1 MAYWPLNTGLTNVR
15 VIQENEGSQRAKYLS
30 HDKLI
35 SPCFYLFFCQKKNV
49 EDHLTPYTV
58 RAVSPV
64 WYVFSKWPFNRG
76 EDNKKNSSLGP
87 QKRWPRPRPLNR
99 GVRSMQVS
107 FTVIKGNDFRDF
119 VKWPLNRG
127 PLNTGVTVL
136 SMVIFCFCLQYSILG
151 VALSNRYCQFS

>member
-1 MAYWPLNTGLTNVR
+1 MKNSGSYTRAITVVKERNIYPMTNWSPPVSTSSFAKR
-15 VIQENEGSQRAKYLS
+15 KTLKTIWRHIQCELLHQYGTFSQSDR
-30 HDKLI
+30 LI
-35 SPCFYLFFCQKKNV
+35 EVK
-49 EDHLTPYTV
+49 TI
-58 RAVSPV
+58 
-64 WYVFSKWPFNRG
+64 
-76 EDNKKNSSLGP
+76 KKNSSLGP
-87 QKRWPRPRPLNR
+87 QKRWPRPRPRPRPRPLNT

-136 SMVIFCFCLQYSILG
+136 SMLIFCFSLQYSILG